1 MSRRMF
7 GFTFVVSAILRITQ
21 IDAAP
26 FWYDEGV
33 STLFSRLP
41 FSDMITATASDVHP
55 PGYYLITW
63 IIDKVGLPTNEL
75 TMRLPSVFLSLISI
89 YLVWELAKR
98 FELTKGAQIAAVA
111 WVAFSPVQIHYAQE
125 ARMYALLQ
133 LEVLGLFLLLLDRR
147 WFWFGVVATMM
158 LYTHNYA
165 VFYLPTLGLVAILRD
180 RGRWKRILYW
190 LPAFIVPGILW
201 LPWLFTL
208 LGQMQTVAGGYWIQA
223 PTAGSVLFILYQLL
237 FAYSMP
243 QFVQGLAVMVTGGLI
258 TFSLWKI
265 LSTQPEGHRTLL
277 IMSFTPL
284 VMAIVASFVWKPLLL
299 FRGLIGSSVP
309 LILLILMGM
318 SQVKVQYKQVY
329 AAIMVTFVVIAGT
342 VGHFRYNAVNKGRAK
357 EWVNDIAGEYQRGDA
372 VLALN
377 DNGVVAISVYQPSFE
392 LYKVPSCGEESLG
405 SLSPATREGMGIV
418 EKQVGDLDNE
428 RIWFISTIAPVSSQ
442 CELETSKHII
452 EQYDAELFQRLEK
465 SEYVNAG
472 VYLIGGNDG

>member
-1 MSRRMF
+1 MSRRML
-7 GFTFVVSAILRITQ
+7 GFTLFVSGILRLVQ
-21 IDAAP
+21 IDSAP

-41 FSDMITATASDVHP
+41 LSDMITATAGDVHP

-63 IIDKVGLPTNEL
+63 VIDKVGLPTNEL

-98 FELTKGAQIAAVA
+98 FELTKGARIAAVA
-111 WVAFSPVQIHYAQE
+111 WVAFSPVQLHYAQE

-165 VFYLPTLGLVAILRD
+165 VFYLPTLGLVAILRYG
-180 RGRWKRILYW
+180 GRWKRMLYW
-190 LPAFIVPGILW
+190 LPAFIVPLMLW

-223 PTAGSVLFILYQLL
+223 PTVGSVLFILYQLL

-277 IMSFTPL
+277 IMSFAPL

-329 AAIMVTFVVIAGT
+329 AAIMVAFVVIAGT
-342 VGHFRYNAVNKGRAK
+342 VGHFKYNAINKGRAK
-357 EWVNDIAGEYQRGDA
+357 EWVNDIAGEYQPGDA

-377 DNGVVAISVYQPSFE
+377 DNGVVAISVYQPTFE

-405 SLSPATREGMGIV
+405 SLSPATRKGMGIV
-418 EKQVGDLDNE
+418 EKHVEDLDNE
-428 RIWFISTIAPVSSQ
+428 RIWFISTIAPVSSW
-442 CELETSKHII
+442 CELETSKQII
-452 EQYDAELFQRLEK
+452 EQYDAELYQSLEK

-472 VYLIGGNDG
+472 VYLIDG